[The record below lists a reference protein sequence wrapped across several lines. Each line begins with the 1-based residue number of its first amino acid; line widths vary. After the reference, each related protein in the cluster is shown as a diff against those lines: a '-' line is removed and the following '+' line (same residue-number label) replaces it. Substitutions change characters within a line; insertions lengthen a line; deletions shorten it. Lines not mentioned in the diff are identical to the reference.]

1 MEKEERTFQVRFNT
15 GDVQKMKKA
24 AYILSDLRNCDL
36 MTMDIGGF
44 LLNIFNPAEGEM
56 CSIMYNTQDGR
67 MGVFVLSGREEYQD
81 MDKYL
86 TGAEMQLSLRPYE
99 LEIRLDSVPGKDS
112 VFTWTIPVQEDIYG
126 NALDV
131 FMEEFSK

>member
-1 MEKEERTFQVRFNT
+1 MKEEERTFQVRFST
-15 GDVQKMKKA
+15 CDGQMMKKA

-36 MTMDIGGF
+36 METETGG
-44 LLNIFNPAEGEM
+44 LTLNIFRPAEKEM
-56 CSIMYNTQDGR
+56 CSVAYTQNRGV
-67 MGVFVLSGREEYQD
+67 GVFVISEKEEYRN
-81 MDKYL
+81 MDHYF

-131 FMEEFSK
+131 FREEFSK

>member
-1 MEKEERTFQVRFNT
+1 MEKEERTFQVRFRT
-15 GDVQKMKKA
+15 CDGQMMKKA

-36 MTMDIGGF
+36 METERGFMLDIF
-44 LLNIFNPAEGEM
+44 RPAEKEM
-56 CSIMYNTQDGR
+56 CTIMYNMEGGL
-67 MGVFVLSGREEYQD
+67 GVFVPEREEFRD
-81 MDKYL
+81 MDRCF

-99 LEIRLDSVPGKDS
+99 LEIRLDSVPGNDS

-131 FMEEFSK
+131 FREVFSK

>member
-1 MEKEERTFQVRFNT
+1 MKEEERTFQVRFNT
-15 GDVQKMKKA
+15 GDGQMMKKA

-36 MTMDIGGF
+36 MEPETGGF
-44 LLNIFNPAEGEM
+44 MLDIFRPAEKEM
-56 CSIMYNTQDGR
+56 CSIMYAQDGR

-81 MDKYL
+81 MDKYF

-131 FMEEFSK
+131 FMEEFDR

>member
-1 MEKEERTFQVRFNT
+1 MEKEERTFQVRFST
-15 GDVQKMKKA
+15 CDGQMMKKA

-36 MTMDIGGF
+36 MEPKFGGL
-44 LLNIFNPAEGEM
+44 LLNIFRPAEKEM
-56 CSIMYNTQDGR
+56 CSIAYTPEGGL
-67 MGVFVLSGREEYQD
+67 GVFVLSGREEYQD
-81 MDKYL
+81 MDSYF

-126 NALDV
+126 NALAV
-131 FMEEFSK
+131 FMEEFDR

>member
-1 MEKEERTFQVRFNT
+1 MKEEERTFQVRFNT
-15 GDVQKMKKA
+15 GDGQKMKKA

-36 MTMDIGGF
+36 HMAPDIGGF
-44 LLNIFNPAEGEM
+44 MLNIFRPAEKEM
-56 CSIMYNTQDGR
+56 CSIMYCQDGR
-67 MGVFVLSGREEYQD
+67 LGVFVLSEREEFRD
-81 MDKYL
+81 MDKYF

-112 VFTWTIPVQEDIYG
+112 VFTWMIPVQEDIYG

-131 FMEEFSK
+131 FMEEFK

>member
-1 MEKEERTFQVRFNT
+1 
-15 GDVQKMKKA
+15 
-24 AYILSDLRNCDL
+24 
-36 MTMDIGGF
+36 
-44 LLNIFNPAEGEM
+44 
-56 CSIMYNTQDGR
+56 

-81 MDKYL
+81 MDKYF

-131 FMEEFSK
+131 FREEFDR

>member
-1 MEKEERTFQVRFNT
+1 MEKEKRTFQVRFNT
-15 GDVQKMKKA
+15 GDGQKMKKA

-36 MTMDIGGF
+36 MEPETGGF
-44 LLNIFNPAEGEM
+44 MLDIFNPAEGEM
-56 CSIMYNTQDGR
+56 CSIMYNTQDGKL
-67 MGVFVLSGREEYQD
+67 GVFVLPERKGFRD
-81 MDKYL
+81 MDKYF

-126 NALDV
+126 NAPAV
-131 FMEEFSK
+131 FREEFDR

>member
-1 MEKEERTFQVRFNT
+1 MEKEKRTFQVRFNT
-15 GDVQKMKKA
+15 GDGQKMKKA

-36 MTMDIGGF
+36 MTTDNGY
-44 LLNIFNPAEGEM
+44 LLNIFSPVEKEM

-67 MGVFVLSGREEYQD
+67 MGVFVLSGREEFRD
-81 MDKYL
+81 MDKYF

-99 LEIRLDSVPGKDS
+99 LEIRLDSVPGRDS

-131 FMEEFSK
+131 FMEEFDR